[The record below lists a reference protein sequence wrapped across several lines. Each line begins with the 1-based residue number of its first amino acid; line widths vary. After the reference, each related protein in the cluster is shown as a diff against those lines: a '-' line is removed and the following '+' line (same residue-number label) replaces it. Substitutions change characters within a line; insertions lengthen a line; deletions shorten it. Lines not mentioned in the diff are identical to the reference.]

1 MTSPTAVRFFPAS
14 SSTTTS
20 SCSTGDT
27 SCCGPSVTIN
37 EPGITV
43 EALAQHVQEHFG
55 TKVFVEVA
63 SYWTEAEVGSAIAKL
78 NEMLRASGNSF
89 EVTPVN
95 FYTFVESVA
104 PIVAVGDQILCTRRL
119 PDWDELRTAIEKV
132 EVTV

>member
-14 SSTTTS
+14 SSTATA

-27 SCCGPSVTIN
+27 SCCGPSATLN

-43 EALAQHVQEHFG
+43 EALAQTVHEHFG
-55 TKVFVEVA
+55 AKVFVEVA
-63 SYWTEAEVGSAIAKL
+63 SYWTEAEVGVAITRL
-78 NEMLRASGNSF
+78 NEVLKASGKSF
-89 EVTPVN
+89 KVTPVN

-104 PIVAVGDQILCTRRL
+104 PIVAIGDQILCTRRL

-132 EVTV
+132 DVTV